1 MTTNKENWGYPNTV
15 WFGDG
20 RIKDLSKACEHLNIR
35 KPLLVTDKDLVKNK
49 MILSAVKANKKDSVV
64 TEIFSDLRGNPL
76 GSHVKNGVEKF
87 KKGNHDGV
95 IALGGGSSL
104 DVGKSIALLAAK
116 NRSLWDFSGEGSFWI
131 ENNYIVSLAQN
142 KMSNPDN
149 VKPIIAIPTT
159 AGTGSEAS
167 RAAAI
172 INEKTNVKKIVFHPR
187 MLPTLTILDPEL
199 TIGLPKFLTAATGM
213 DAFAH
218 NLEAYCAPGYHPM
231 ADGIAL
237 EGMWLIKKWLTTAV
251 NEGENLEARGNMLT
265 ASSMGATAFQKGL
278 GAIHS
283 LSHPVNSVFNIHH
296 GLSNAVFM
304 PYVLTF
310 NRSAIENKI
319 ARLSEYLELKNP
331 SFNSFIDWILDLRDK
346 IKIPHKLSECAKITD
361 KDIEKLSTMALNDPC
376 TPENP
381 KKTTLNDMKLMYP
394 HSIEG
399 KLFN

>member
-1 MTTNKENWGYPNTV
+1 MSNFVWAYPNTV
-15 WFGDG
+15 WFGVG
-20 RIKDLSKACEHLNIR
+20 RIKDLSKACKILNVR
-35 KPLLVTDKDLVKNK
+35 KPLLVTDKDLAKTQ
-49 MILSAVKANKKDSVV
+49 MIAKAVDINKKASIP
-64 TEIFSDLRGNPL
+64 TKIFSDLKGNPF
-76 GSHVKNGVEKF
+76 GSHVQKGVEQFKNGQ
-87 KKGNHDGV
+87 HDGV
-95 IALGGGSSL
+95 IAFGGGSSL
-104 DVGKSIALLAAK
+104 DVGKSIALLES
-116 NRSLWDFSGEGSFWI
+116 NDRPLWDFSGEGSFWK
-131 ENNYIVSLAQN
+131 ENNYIESLAKN

-237 EGMWLIKKWLTTAV
+237 EGMWLIKKWLTVAV
-251 NEGENLEARGNMLT
+251 EQGENLEARGHMLT
-265 ASSMGATAFQKGL
+265 ASSMGAAAFQKGL

-283 LSHPVNSVFNIHH
+283 LSHPVNSLFNVHH
-296 GLSNAVFM
+296 GLSNGIFM

-310 NRSAIENKI
+310 NRSTIEKKI
-319 ARLSEYLELKNP
+319 IKACEYLEIKNK
-331 SFNSFIDWILDLRDK
+331 SFNGFIDWTLNLRERT
-346 IKIPHKLSECAKITD
+346 KIPHKISNTIDISD
-361 KDIEKLSTMALNDPC
+361 KDIEKLSPMALADPC
-376 TPENP
+376 TPGNP
-381 KKTTLNDMKLMYP
+381 KKLNLEDFINMYSN
-394 HSIEG
+394 SING
-399 KLFN
+399 KLF